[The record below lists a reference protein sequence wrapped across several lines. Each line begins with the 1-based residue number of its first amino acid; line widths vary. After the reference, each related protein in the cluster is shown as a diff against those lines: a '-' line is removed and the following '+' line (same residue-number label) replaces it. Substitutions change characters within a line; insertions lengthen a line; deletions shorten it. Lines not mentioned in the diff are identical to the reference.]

1 MRTFLLKQMELISK
15 NAVAKVMTL
24 GLNASRFPY
33 KVLTIALSVA
43 MMPVAYAEQPLSD
56 AELDNKYIEVKI
68 IPICTTDKA
77 DQKVDQKDKGE
88 SSDTKAGSAA
98 PQQTCHDANYFVAV
112 LTNKQVDLTA
122 ADANAAQSKDSNAA
136 TLLASVFDNIRLL
149 GGSDILGVPA
159 GVANSGVPLLFGN
172 ENYSYTWAGN
182 LGQIFQV
189 AGYGINGSGS
199 EYYNSVYDTSSLGY
213 GFRYEAHFPYGPPP
227 PPTIQIFTS
236 SHN

>member
-1 MRTFLLKQMELISK
+1 MRIFLLKQMELISK

-33 KVLTIALSVA
+33 KALTIALSVA

-68 IPICTTDKA
+68 IPVCTTDK
-77 DQKVDQKDKGE
+77 VNQKDKKTS
-88 SSDTKAGSAA
+88 SSDADA

-112 LTNKQVDLTA
+112 LTNKQVDPT
-122 ADANAAQSKDSNAA
+122 ADANATQSKDSNAA

-149 GGSDILGVPA
+149 GGSDVLGVPA
-159 GVANSGVPLLFGN
+159 GVANTGVPLMFGS
-172 ENYSYTWAGN
+172 ENYSYAWAGN

-189 AGYGINGSGS
+189 PFYSGTG
-199 EYYNSVYDTSSLGY
+199 YYNSVYDTSSLGY
-213 GFRYEAHFPYGPPP
+213 GFRYEAHFPYGPPAAN
-227 PPTIQIFTS
+227 IQAITP
-236 SHN
+236 HN